1 MEPASVSVDNM
12 DFEPSESSFVM
23 TDNDGSVVGTNEEQ
37 PPPPQAAK
45 ENIAPSSDDSVDSME
60 RQLRQESDA
69 IIKNTATQL
78 EGILNDVK
86 GTTKS
91 LLSEIQTYM
100 KTSDSVSAD
109 YIRCQ
114 ESQRKEAQ
122 RLAEVSPDVEGAT
135 NRFVKEQLA
144 LVGGQMMAAGGSTG
158 GVDLVSMLSGH
169 TN

>member
-37 PPPPQAAK
+37 PQADK
-45 ENIAPSSDDSVDSME
+45 ENTEPDDSME

-91 LLSEIQTYM
+91 LLNEIQTYM

-135 NRFVKEQLA
+135 NRFVEQQLA
-144 LVGGQMMAAGGSTG
+144 LVGGHMMAAGGSTG